1 MLNSFFRITL
11 VTTSFL
17 FIFQPEIRSES
28 LVNNEVCEAVRSPI
42 VASIIEDINL
52 LSEVSLIQLNC
63 KSIAKINSID
73 DDSVLLTT
81 TRKRGKEY
89 ICLHASGNTRPC
101 QVKLGVVTSSENPND
116 VLCKLTRQECS
127 NISEGPLT
135 ETVERLYLRPSS
147 LIR

>member
-17 FIFQPEIRSES
+17 FIFQPEIRGES

-81 TRKRGKEY
+81 TRKGKNIFAY
-89 ICLHASGNTRPC
+89 MPVVMLDLARLNWVLLLPPKTPTMYSVINSTRMF
-101 QVKLGVVTSSENPND
+101 EHF
-116 VLCKLTRQECS
+116 
-127 NISEGPLT
+127 
-135 ETVERLYLRPSS
+135 
-147 LIR
+147 